1 MRNLINFDD
10 EFYSYRPRVIPF
22 GKDRLYGTLY
32 ISEHGDVLIIDE
44 DGIRK
49 MPTERG
55 GRESKYELIRWYDV
69 ESGLRKKAYISK
81 LLREKFGENKG

>member
-10 EFYSYRPRVIPF
+10 EFYSRRPRVIPF

-32 ISEHGDVLIIDE
+32 ISEYGDVLIINE

-55 GRESKYELIRWYDV
+55 GRDSKYEIIRWYDTD
-69 ESGLRKKAYISK
+69 SGLRKKAYISK
-81 LLREKFGENKG
+81 LLKEKFGEK

>member
-1 MRNLINFDD
+1 MKTLIDFDD
-10 EFYSYRPRVIPF
+10 EFYNYRPRVIPF

-32 ISEHGDVLIIDE
+32 ISEYGDILLIDE

-55 GRESKYELIRWYDV
+55 GRESKYEIIRWYDAD
-69 ESGLRKKAYISK
+69 SGQRKKAYISK
-81 LLREKFGENKG
+81 LLEENFGEK

>member
-1 MRNLINFDD
+1 MRNLIDFDD
-10 EFYSYRPRVIPF
+10 EFYNYRPRVIPF

-32 ISEHGDVLIIDE
+32 ISDHGDVLIINE

-49 MPTERG
+49 IPTERG
-55 GRESKYELIRWYDV
+55 GRDSKYEIFRWYDA

-81 LLREKFGENKG
+81 LLKEKFGENKG

>member
-1 MRNLINFDD
+1 MRTLIDFDD
-10 EFYSYRPRVIPF
+10 EFYTNRPRVAAF

-32 ISEHGDVLIIDE
+32 ISEHGDVLIINE

-55 GRESKYELIRWYDV
+55 GCGSKYELIRWYDS
-69 ESGLRKKAYISK
+69 ESGRRKKAYILK
-81 LLREKFGENKG
+81 LLREKFGEK

>member
-1 MRNLINFDD
+1 MKILIDFDD
-10 EFYSYRPRVIPF
+10 EFYSNRPRVIPF

-32 ISEHGDVLIIDE
+32 ISEYGDVLIINE

-55 GRESKYELIRWYDV
+55 GRDSKYEIFRWYDA
-69 ESGLRKKAYISK
+69 ESGQRKKAYILK
-81 LLREKFGENKG
+81 LLREKFGEK